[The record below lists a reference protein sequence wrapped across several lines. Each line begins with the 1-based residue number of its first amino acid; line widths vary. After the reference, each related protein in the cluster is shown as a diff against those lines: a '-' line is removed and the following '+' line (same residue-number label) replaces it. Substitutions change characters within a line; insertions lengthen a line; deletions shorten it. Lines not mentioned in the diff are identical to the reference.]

1 MATEKIA
8 ILAIFILCYAL
19 AISRRWKIAYIG
31 LASGAAIS
39 AIQLLS
45 GLSSAWDVMRAVKW
59 DVLGI
64 YWGFMMLSMIFADS
78 GIPRYLALHLLRK
91 TKTEGEALIIL
102 CAVTAFLSAF
112 LENVGV
118 VLLMAPILIE
128 ISAKTRTPLFYY
140 LVPVAISS
148 NMSTTVTMIAD
159 PPAIILAAETGMK
172 FWDFYWFQG
181 RVSLGVISVVGIL
194 AGLLVLYLTVGH
206 MLKKKAPM
214 ERGREKVKVNPVPAM
229 ILIAGIVLLVAGQRF
244 GMPAGLVG
252 LAVGVASLAAARKA
266 APRMMREFDWNSFFF
281 VVGIFLVIDG
291 VNRVGLLGD
300 FAGWL
305 GRAGTGNPTLALA
318 LVVWMSVALSS
329 FMDNVPYTVL
339 MIPVCTH
346 MAEALG
352 MNPFP
357 FLFGMLIGTGVGGN
371 ITPVGATANVFAVGI
386 LEKRGHRVKLREY
399 LKVSV
404 PTTVLSV
411 LASHIL
417 LQLLW
422 M

>member
-39 AIQLLS
+39 AILLLS
-45 GLSSAWDVMRAVKW
+45 GLSSAGDVLKAVKW

-91 TKTEGEALIIL
+91 TKTEGGALIIL

-128 ISAKTRTPLFYY
+128 ISARTRTPLFYY

-148 NMSTTVTMIAD
+148 NMSTTVTMVAD

-181 RVSLGVISVVGIL
+181 RVGLGVISAAGIL
-194 AGLLVLYLTVGH
+194 AGLLALYLTVGRR
-206 MLKKKAPM
+206 LKKKAPV
-214 ERGREKVKVNPVPAM
+214 EEEKVRVNPVPAM
-229 ILIAGIVLLVAGQRF
+229 ILVAGIVLLVAGQRF
-244 GMPAGLVG
+244 GMPAGLAG

-266 APRMMREFDWNSFFF
+266 APKMMREFDWNSFFF

-291 VNRVGLLGD
+291 VNRVGLLRD

-305 GRAGTGNPTLALA
+305 GGAGTGNPALALA

-352 MNPFP
+352 MSPFP
-357 FLFGMLIGTGVGGN
+357 LLFGMLIGTGVGGN
-371 ITPVGATANVFAVGI
+371 VTPVGATANVFAIGI

>member
-31 LASGAAIS
+31 LASGATIS
-39 AIQLLS
+39 AILLLS
-45 GLSSAWDVMRAVKW
+45 GLSSAGDVLKAVKW

-64 YWGFMMLSMIFADS
+64 YWGFMMLSMVFADS
-78 GIPRYLALHLLRK
+78 GIPRYLALHLLGK

-128 ISAKTRTPLFYY
+128 ISARTRTPLFYY
-140 LVPVAISS
+140 LVPVAMSS
-148 NMSTTVTMIAD
+148 NMSTTVTMVAD

-181 RVSLGVISVVGIL
+181 RVGLGVISVAGIL
-194 AGLLVLYLTVGH
+194 AGLLALYLTVGRR
-206 MLKKKAPM
+206 LKKKAPV
-214 ERGREKVKVNPVPAM
+214 EEEKVRVNPVPAM
-229 ILIAGIVLLVAGQRF
+229 ILVAGIVLLVAGQRF
-244 GMPAGLVG
+244 GMPAGLAG
-252 LAVGVASLAAARKA
+252 LAVGIASLAAARKA
-266 APRMMREFDWNSFFF
+266 APKMMREFDWNSFFF

-291 VNRVGLLGD
+291 VNRVELLRD

-352 MNPFP
+352 MSPFP
-357 FLFGMLIGTGVGGN
+357 LLFGMLIGTGVGGN